1 MEIHLDYATFNFDSE
16 CMTRAD
22 VVSALCGDDS
32 FHDLRWSQKG
42 LNDNSPSVSPFGLSW
57 LNNSGF
63 APRPHRLQVSGLGCD
78 KFFYTLP
85 QLVTRVRNN
94 GGDCSFSR
102 LDFAFDVLMLKS
114 DWKSFITSAFSS
126 SLDST
131 RDRKKYT
138 LAGSG
143 SAMTVYIGSRS
154 SPRFF
159 RIYNKSLEDRDYVY
173 FENGQPVTVP
183 DGYYVIRYEVE
194 LKRKLWNRDGKNR

>member
-1 MEIHLDYATFNFDSE
+1 MEIHLDYATFNFDAD
-16 CMTRAD
+16 CMCKSD
-22 VVSALCGDDS
+22 VAAALCGDS
-32 FHDLRWSQKG
+32 FRDLRWFQKG
-42 LNDNSPSVSPFGLSW
+42 LNDNSPCVSPFGLSW

-85 QLVTRVRNN
+85 QLVTKVRAN

-102 LDFAFDVLMLKS
+102 LDFAFDVLIS
-114 DWKSFITSAFSS
+114 ESQWKDFITSAFSS
-126 SLDST
+126 SLESD

-143 SAMTVYIGSRS
+143 SAMTVYIGSRT

-159 RIYNKSLEDRDYVY
+159 KINIIAI
-173 FENGQPVTVP
+173 F
-183 DGYYVIRYEVE
+183 
-194 LKRKLWNRDGKNR
+194 